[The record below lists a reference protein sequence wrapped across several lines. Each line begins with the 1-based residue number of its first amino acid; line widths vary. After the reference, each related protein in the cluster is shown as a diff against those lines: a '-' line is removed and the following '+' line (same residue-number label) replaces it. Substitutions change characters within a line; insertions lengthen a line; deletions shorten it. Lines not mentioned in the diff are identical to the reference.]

1 MRKFKEKHPILYRA
15 VTLADFRECL
25 NEYVKETGPWMVI
38 SDFVVAMMTAFAVSK
53 LLG

>member
-1 MRKFKEKHPILYRA
+1 MKKFKEKHPMLYRV

-25 NEYVKETGPWMVI
+25 YEYVKETGSWMVI
-38 SDFVVAMMTAFAVSK
+38 ADIVVAMVTAFVVSK